1 MILIIT
7 ESVDIPSQRVIA
19 FLRKSAI
26 AFRAVFIDKEDAN
39 IEINVDGDKI
49 LIDDINIESFTGVW
63 LRRFNFHSYLFLDK
77 EIDTANRQLLEYLSN
92 EKKQLF
98 EYVLNRIYAKVKN
111 VIGHPDYIEMNKLQ
125 TLQEAKNVGF
135 IIPQTQVIVEKKK
148 LISNVSSLISK
159 PIGECFSCSIQDT
172 MFYTL
177 TEKVNPVELNEKF
190 FYSLF
195 QENIPKKIESKVV
208 YFNKKTY
215 SVAFLSQMN
224 EKTQIDSRNYDF
236 NQELK
241 IVPFEIPSDIKER
254 LDNLFSKLHLNFGI
268 VDFIITPNNDFVF
281 LELNP
286 VGQFNDIVEYG
297 NYDIYNEIVTFL
309 ISNN

>member
-159 PIGECFSCSIQDT
+159 PIGECFS
-172 MFYTL
+172 
-177 TEKVNPVELNEKF
+177 
-190 FYSLF
+190 
-195 QENIPKKIESKVV
+195 
-208 YFNKKTY
+208 
-215 SVAFLSQMN
+215 
-224 EKTQIDSRNYDF
+224 
-236 NQELK
+236 
-241 IVPFEIPSDIKER
+241 
-254 LDNLFSKLHLNFGI
+254 
-268 VDFIITPNNDFVF
+268 
-281 LELNP
+281 
-286 VGQFNDIVEYG
+286 
-297 NYDIYNEIVTFL
+297 
-309 ISNN
+309 